1 MSTKHDSQATPEQS
15 DRQIAQALGV
25 DNHTV
30 SSQRKELETTEE
42 IPHLNET
49 VGKDGKVRQHSCKK
63 KRKSVVSVFNP
74 TKHEAQPAHHG
85 QDSTAF
91 RP

>member
-1 MSTKHDSQATPEQS
+1 MSTKRDSQATPEQS

-42 IPHLNET
+42 IPQFKTNI
-49 VGKDGKVRQHSCKK
+49 GADGKERP
-63 KRKSVVSVFNP
+63 RKPVSVFNP
-74 TKHEAQPAHHG
+74 TKRDSQAPASRTR
-85 QDSTAF
+85 Q
-91 RP
+91 